1 MEQKKIKE
9 LMVLMGRLGIKKLSL
24 KKGDEELQLERETP
38 EGFAFV
44 ENGRYFS
51 EALPPLP
58 RHVPPQIPQTH
69 EASAPTPAKSEPHGS
84 FITSPMVGTFYASPA
99 PGAEPFVKVGQ
110 KVEKDTVVCI
120 VEAMKVMNEIK
131 AGHAGVIVE
140 KLVDTESPVEFGTKL
155 FKISS

>member
-44 ENGRYFS
+44 ENGRYYS
-51 EALPPLP
+51 EALTSQP
-58 RHVPPQIPQTH
+58 RNAPPQLPHVH
-69 EASAPTPAKSEPHGS
+69 ETPASSHAKNESHGS
-84 FITSPMVGTFYASPA
+84 FINSPMVGTFYASPA

-120 VEAMKVMNEIK
+120 IEAMKVMNEIK

-155 FKISS
+155 FKIS